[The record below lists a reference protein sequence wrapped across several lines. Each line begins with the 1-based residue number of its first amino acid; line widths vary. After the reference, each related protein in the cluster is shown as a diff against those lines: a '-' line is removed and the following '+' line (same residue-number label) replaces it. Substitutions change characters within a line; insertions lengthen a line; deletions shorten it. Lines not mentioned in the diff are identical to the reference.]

1 MDKVFVVVP
10 AFNEEKTIKQCIER
24 IQKYHTD
31 IIVVDDGSKDGT
43 VAIVKELTG
52 SRNPLRRVEDEASK
66 FGMTVEL
73 ISLKKNKGK
82 GFTMREGAEYAWKHG
97 AGAVLF
103 MDADNQHDPKHISSF
118 LELLNKKTD
127 IILGIRV
134 LRAHI
139 PFYRKLGSDLI
150 SFLMRHLFGIDLPD
164 MICGFRAFTKKGYEQ
179 IKWKSNGYGVELE
192 TLARIGKMKLPYK
205 TVVVDTI
212 YHDKYKGFSI
222 LDGIKLLF
230 QIPRWRFVEL

>member
-1 MDKVFVVVP
+1 MGNVFVIVP
-10 AFNEEKTIKQCIER
+10 AFNEEKTIKDCVER
-24 IQKYHTD
+24 IQKYHKK

-52 SRNPLRRVEDEASK
+52 SRIKS
-66 FGMTVEL
+66 GMILEL
-73 ISLKKNKGK
+73 IILNKNRGK
-82 GFTMREGAEYAWKHG
+82 GFAMRTGAEYAWKHG
-97 AGAVLF
+97 ASAIIF
-103 MDADNQHDPKHISSF
+103 MDADNQHDPKHIASF
-118 LELLNKKTD
+118 VDHLNKKND

-139 PFYRKLGSDLI
+139 PFYRKLGSDLM

-164 MICGFRAFTKKGYEQ
+164 MICGFRAFTEKGYES
-179 IKWKSNGYGVELE
+179 IKWKSNGYGVEIE
-192 TLARIGKMKLPYK
+192 TLARIGKNKLPFK

-230 QIPRWRFVEL
+230 QIPRWRYFSF

>member
-73 ISLKKNKGK
+73 ISLKKNK
-82 GFTMREGAEYAWKHG
+82 
-97 AGAVLF
+97 
-103 MDADNQHDPKHISSF
+103 
-118 LELLNKKTD
+118 
-127 IILGIRV
+127 
-134 LRAHI
+134 
-139 PFYRKLGSDLI
+139 
-150 SFLMRHLFGIDLPD
+150 
-164 MICGFRAFTKKGYEQ
+164 
-179 IKWKSNGYGVELE
+179 
-192 TLARIGKMKLPYK
+192 
-205 TVVVDTI
+205 
-212 YHDKYKGFSI
+212 
-222 LDGIKLLF
+222 
-230 QIPRWRFVEL
+230 